1 MQKGCCGGSFL
12 CLKLLRAG
20 PLQAAPLG
28 KGCASRPIGRPLP
41 GGAALEW
48 VRRSAQGLLWGVMR
62 WRSQAPLDAGC
73 WGLRSLSSH
82 LETARW

>member
-28 KGCASRPIGRPLP
+28 KGCASRPAGRPLP
-41 GGAALEW
+41 GGAAMERA
-48 VRRSAQGLLWGVMR
+48 RRSARGLLWGVV
-62 WRSQAPLDAGC
+62 
-73 WGLRSLSSH
+73 
-82 LETARW
+82 